1 MNLSAKL
8 LHRLPVLLA
17 TLASLGFLHAGP
29 LHDTRGRGAPTDAP
43 HLRQTRWIA
52 GKQPQKPAE
61 VQPPE
66 TRDGNQGR
74 KTPVPAAAGGGK
86 AAPQA
91 PPKPFTPS
99 EKIKPGQAVD
109 FPTDI

>member
-1 MNLSAKL
+1 M
-8 LHRLPVLLA
+8 LLA
-17 TLASLGFLHAGP
+17 TLAAIGFLHAGP
-29 LHDTRGRGAPTDAP
+29 SHDTKGRCAPTDAP
-43 HLRQTRWIA
+43 HVRQTRWIA

-61 VQPPE
+61 VQPSE
-66 TRDGNQGR
+66 TRGGDKGR
-74 KTPVPAAAGGGK
+74 KTPVPAAAGGSK